1 MEVLPFTNEFAKVI
15 DSSGILPGLYKE
27 CAHSNVEILSK
38 LSIDLLALSGIAWN
52 VAHTAQK
59 HGEQAGLKHGVIILL
74 LAYIIPNLTMD
85 TLIHTV
91 SGAFR
96 IAGAEPSKFMKAL
109 IGCVFIGVLLLLE
122 RFVAE
127 LAGVHGSKKSN

>member
-74 LAYIIPNLTMD
+74 LAYIIPNLAMEP
-85 TLIHTV
+85 LIHTI
-91 SGAFR
+91 SDAIR
-96 IAGAEPSKFMKAL
+96 IENEFMKAL

-127 LAGVHGSKKSN
+127 LAGVHNNKKH